1 LFTLEPYNIQYLKES
16 VYIFGSQSPE
26 IDIWEGIKYLLNG
39 FHKHVQTFQTPYD
52 NSIGTLYND
61 LDREFIQFLVDLL
74 IMARDYEQAAIV
86 IKQSERWFQSRM
98 KQTFWNKMEDDS
110 EYDPP
115 GAVRSNDDEI
125 TEDREG
131 YDLEIPMRAR
141 LAVIRLK
148 LGQEEDATVSLCGNK
163 QEMKQIRPNRSFLDP
178 R

>member
-1 LFTLEPYNIQYLKES
+1 
-16 VYIFGSQSPE
+16 
-26 IDIWEGIKYLLNG
+26 
-39 FHKHVQTFQTPYD
+39 
-52 NSIGTLYND
+52 
-61 LDREFIQFLVDLL
+61 
-74 IMARDYEQAAIV
+74 MARDYEQAAIV

-148 LGQEEDATVSLCGNK
+148 LGQEEDATGSLGGKK
-163 QEMKQIRPNRSFLDP
+163 QEMKQIRPNRSFVDP